1 MSVVQF
7 RTINLI
13 DLIRPRQIAC
23 INDSSTL
30 YDIGAPRERESFS
43 PNWKSGFCGLVC
55 ISVCMSV
62 HVYGGEEQTNERTK
76 ATQSHCMSPP
86 TPHSRHLSEQDHK
99 E

>member
-30 YDIGAPRERESFS
+30 YDIEAQRERESFS
-43 PNWKSGFCGLVC
+43 PNWKSGYWLLRVGVC
-55 ISVCMSV
+55 ISVR
-62 HVYGGEEQTNERTK
+62 VYEYACLGGRGANE
-76 ATQSHCMSPP
+76 
-86 TPHSRHLSEQDHK
+86 
-99 E
+99 